1 MNKIKFEN
9 NIISPSKVVCIG
21 RNYIEHIKELD
32 NKIPKNMVIF
42 NKPNTAITNELY
54 FINQNTRFEC
64 EICFLIN
71 NSKIAGVGAGL
82 DITKADIQK
91 DLKQQGLPWE
101 RAKSFDKS
109 AVFGNFV
116 KINKSINNIKMELFV
131 NDKLTQMAKYDKMI
145 YKPQQILDEC
155 KSFMSLNDGDIIMS
169 GTPKGVGGYNIGD
182 IFVAK
187 IYDNNSLIIET
198 KWIAKKS

>member
-1 MNKIKFEN
+1 
-9 NIISPSKVVCIG
+9 
-21 RNYIEHIKELD
+21 
-32 NKIPKNMVIF
+32 MVIF